1 MSCHGKG
8 PTAEGQGVAV
18 AHARLWWFVA
28 LLAVPAVLAGFAL
41 LWAGPPTPAA
51 PPAGRAAAPT
61 AEPPSAPPAVPASAP
76 DVATDPAPAEPP
88 DPMATDVAEVLAA
101 HPIRFTA
108 DSAALTEPA
117 DHTVRRVAELLV
129 AGPAVPVLVEGHV
142 ADTPGGPDAVQRLS
156 DQRAAV
162 VAEALV
168 AAGVPAE
175 RVTARGAG
183 ATRPLATVEE
193 SRRVEITV
201 G

>member
-1 MSCHGKG
+1 V
-8 PTAEGQGVAV
+8 PR
-18 AHARLWWFVA
+18 ARMWWFVA
-28 LLAVPAVLAGFAL
+28 LLAVPAALAALAL
-41 LWAGPPTPAA
+41 LWAGPPTPSAPPVAARVGA
-51 PPAGRAAAPT
+51 PPA
-61 AEPPSAPPAVPASAP
+61 EPPGAALPGPASAP
-76 DVATDPAPAEPP
+76 GAALPGPASASAPGAASDPAPAQQP
-88 DPMATDVAEVLAA
+88 DPTIDEVTQVLATQ
-101 HPIRFTA
+101 PVRFTA
-108 DSAALTEPA
+108 DSAVLTGPA
-117 DHTVRRVAELLV
+117 ADTVRRAGELLA

-162 VAEALV
+162 VAQALV

-175 RVTARGAG
+175 RITARGAG